1 MKAYRQDIS
10 ERMIRQGRDPKDCKV
25 LFLVSPVIGE
35 DDAQARAKRDRI
47 KAGEAKNLEAKLVAL
62 SYFTGVDMA
71 QFDPEQPLP
80 AFDHN
85 GHQSTVADFR
95 RAGTTLREMASHAA
109 TESIEIVG
117 SADSVAAQ
125 MGEIMEEVGG
135 DGFLLGNTITRRSIA
150 EIADGLGPALKRRG
164 LTRKAYAHAQFRDN
178 LLDF

>member
-1 MKAYRQDIS
+1 
-10 ERMIRQGRDPKDCKV
+10 
-25 LFLVSPVIGE
+25 
-35 DDAQARAKRDRI
+35 
-47 KAGEAKNLEAKLVAL
+47 
-62 SYFTGVDMA
+62 
-71 QFDPEQPLP
+71 
-80 AFDHN
+80 
-85 GHQSTVADFR
+85 
-95 RAGTTLREMASHAA
+95 
-109 TESIEIVG
+109 VG